1 MSGSGSGAFIGGGGG
16 GGFGGQPV
24 ECDEIQFKTNLASP
38 VEEVVERLEIG
49 AELHLTLEFDGI
61 QRVVAQFEDDDVGS
75 IIEGLDDLIR
85 CLQLGA
91 TFRAEVIAI
100 DDGIVRV
107 EVQPV

>member
-16 GGFGGQPV
+16 FADQPV
-24 ECDEIQFKTNLASP
+24 ECDEIQFRTNLASP
-38 VEEVVERLEIG
+38 VEEVVARLEIG

-61 QRVVAQFEDDDVGS
+61 QRVIAQFEDDDVGS
-75 IIEGLDDLIR
+75 IIEELEDLIR
-85 CLQLGA
+85 CLQRGS
-91 TFRAEVIAI
+91 TFRATVVAI